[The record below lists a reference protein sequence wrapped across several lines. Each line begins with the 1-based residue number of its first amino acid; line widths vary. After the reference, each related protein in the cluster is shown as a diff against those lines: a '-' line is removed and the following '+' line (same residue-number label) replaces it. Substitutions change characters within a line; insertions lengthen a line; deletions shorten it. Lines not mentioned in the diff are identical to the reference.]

1 LKFKNHETIIFDK
14 FSQTTK
20 GTKTE
25 TCLIWHTLSAIFIIP
40 VHGTYTIDLANGQ
53 CLSKCHDTLSL
64 KITSYQWMDK
74 ENWKEQWVRSYWTQI
89 LHDFLKRLFS
99 LLMNYLKEL
108 HYPWEKETTDS
119 PQVKR
124 EKGRKITRNPTAC
137 LI

>member
-64 KITSYQWMDK
+64 KITSYQWMDRK
-74 ENWKEQWVRSYWTQI
+74 
-89 LHDFLKRLFS
+89 LKRAVSEIILDTDLAWFLEETFFS
-99 LLMNYLKEL
+99 SDEL
-108 HYPWEKETTDS
+108 P
-119 PQVKR
+119 KR
-124 EKGRKITRNPTAC
+124 IALSMRKRNNWQSTSQARKG
-137 LI
+137 